1 MSRAFIEFLK
11 NVVPEENT
19 NSVVVENKIKPI
31 ILSDNGKLKKAFA
44 RLLQALFFSA
54 IMHFTK
60 EG

>member
-1 MSRAFIEFLK
+1 MILAHVEVVKNINSAVAESRIR
-11 NVVPEENT
+11 
-19 NSVVVENKIKPI
+19 PI
-31 ILSDNGKLKKAFA
+31 ILPNDVKLEKAFA